1 MKQDSKQLQSSENFH
16 HLIKSLA
23 LYELLDPFCKKQAET
38 AYVESHNIKQD
49 IHELR
54 SDERANRLALGASH
68 VRPERLRAVVRR
80 KRFEQPPPVCG
91 IKLEQASL
99 DQDAVFISW
108 SDLSKRGERWIIA
121 KPFCLETRF

>member
-1 MKQDSKQLQSSENFH
+1 MARPSSREVKLARRVVDGRESPHVGLRDSLG
-16 HLIKSLA
+16 L
-23 LYELLDPFCKKQAET
+23 
-38 AYVESHNIKQD
+38 ESPEQD
-49 IHELR
+49 IHELG

-80 KRFEQPPPVCG
+80 KRFEQPPPACG
-91 IKLEQASL
+91 IKLQQASL